1 MNHRLVSS
9 ILFRYPLSLKLIQ
22 RYNTILI
29 RISKKN
35 FSVDIKKLIL
45 KFI

>member
-1 MNHRLVSS
+1 MNHRSVYS

-29 RISKKN
+29 RISEKM
-35 FSVDIKKLIL
+35 FSVDINKLIL
-45 KFI
+45 KFM